1 MNFKITI
8 KHIWNKLRLYLSF
21 LLFIFYLIIGILF
34 LFTDTW
40 VDFLSKGRVIIGIV
54 LILFG
59 IVRLYIAYRR
69 YADKHKHI
77 KIQHFKKKKE
87 LVKERQ
93 NVKIEPE

>member
-1 MNFKITI
+1 MNFKIDI

-21 LLFIFYLIIGILF
+21 LLFIFYLVIGILF

-40 VDFLSKGRVIIGIV
+40 ADFLSGGREIIGMV

-69 YADKHKHI
+69 YADKLKHI
-77 KIQHFKKKKE
+77 KIQSFKQKKE